1 MSLREYLISDICE
14 REDKTVQQFL
24 IRVIKTNDNLILDK
38 TRNNDYTFISDSLS
52 MVEIKLQQ
60 FLSISLLFW
69 ILFWWLW
76 TMKGENQH

>member
-69 ILFWWLW
+69 ILFW
-76 TMKGENQH
+76 